1 MIEIR
6 YLSAEEFPCTQVI
19 IAAGSEALVL
29 KPSEVLE
36 MIVKLKQDSEVL
48 AAAMMSERTSTPTI
62 APFVVLSAMLA
73 ESVSEE

>member
-6 YLSAEEFPCTQVI
+6 YLSAPEFVCTQVI

-36 MIVKLKQDSEVL
+36 MIQALKQDSEAL
-48 AAAMMSERTSTPTI
+48 AAAMMSERTSTTEI
-62 APFVVLSAMLA
+62 HPFVGLSAMLA
-73 ESVSEE
+73 GSIEEE